1 MEFETVWKWFC
12 RISLIFFLIMLLNS
26 VLGDILFRLSYG
38 FPKVS
43 EITETKINTKQD
55 PLQVSISSQKYIKVY
70 GEKHKYAILPQAEY
84 SLAGIV
90 VAKNT
95 NFWFR
100 DIMRRDF
107 DDVFLIDL
115 GIAWGE
121 LATDKKELYRHWKFK
136 SYKSLGQSRQL
147 EWRSKPP
154 YSDTHWDLGYVS
166 SHVSHTHI
174 IPANANVMGGL
185 LKIKKNDIVKI
196 DGYLVDIYTE
206 KGDVLGKSS
215 LSRTD
220 TDATS
225 RGYGA
230 CEEMYVK
237 QVQIG
242 NKIYR

>member
-1 MEFETVWKWFC
+1 MEFEDIWKWFC
-12 RISLIFFLIMLLNS
+12 RLSLLIFIIIVVNS
-26 VLGDILFRLSYG
+26 ILGDILFRVKFS
-38 FPKVS
+38 FPHVS
-43 EITETKINTKQD
+43 QIATEPINTYKEPVQIELQD
-55 PLQVSISSQKYIKVY
+55 AKYLKIY
-70 GEKHKYAILPQAEY
+70 GEKYRFAIQPQAQY
-84 SLAGIV
+84 SLSGLV

-100 DIMRRDF
+100 DVMRSKF

-115 GIAWGE
+115 GIVWGD
-121 LATDKKELYRHWKFK
+121 LARDKVKLYKHWKFK
-136 SYKSLGQSRQL
+136 SSKTLGQSRRLQ
-147 EWRSKPP
+147 WQSKPP
-154 YSDTHWDLGYVS
+154 YDDMPWDIGFVS

-174 IPANANVMGGL
+174 IPANSNVMGAL

-196 DGYLVDIYTE
+196 DGYLIDIYTE
-206 KGDVLGKSS
+206 KAEAIGKSS

-225 RGYGA
+225 RGFGA

-242 NKIYR
+242 DKIYK

>member
-1 MEFETVWKWFC
+1 MELETIWKWFC
-12 RISLIFFLIMLLNS
+12 RLCLIVFVVIVLNS
-26 VLGDILFRLSYG
+26 VFGDILFRISYS

-43 EITETKINTKQD
+43 EITAEKINPLQD
-55 PLQVSISSQKYIKVY
+55 PIQINVNFQKYIKVN
-70 GEKHKYAILPQAEY
+70 GEKNKYLILPQAEY
-84 SLAGIV
+84 SLSGLV

-100 DIMRRDF
+100 DIMRSDF

-121 LATDKKELYRHWKFK
+121 LATDKKELYKHWKFK

-154 YSDTHWDLGYVS
+154 YNDTHWSLGYVS

-196 DGYLVDIYTE
+196 NGYLVDIYTE
-206 KGDVLGKSS
+206 KGEVLGKSS

-237 QVQIG
+237 QVQIAD
-242 NKIYR
+242 KVYK

>member
-1 MEFETVWKWFC
+1 MEFDTIWKWFC
-12 RISLIFFLIMLLNS
+12 RLCLLAFSIMVINS
-26 VLGDILFRLSYG
+26 ILGDIVFRLSYS

-43 EITETKINTKQD
+43 EITAEKIN
-55 PLQVSISSQKYIKVY
+55 PLLEPVQINVNSQKYIKVN
-70 GEKHKYAILPQAEY
+70 GEKNKYAILPQAEY

-100 DIMRRDF
+100 DVMRSQF
-107 DDVFLIDL
+107 DDVFLMDL
-115 GIAWGE
+115 GIAWGKI
-121 LATDKKELYRHWKFK
+121 ATEPKELYKHWKFK
-136 SYKSLGQSRQL
+136 SFKTLGQSRRLQ
-147 EWRSKPP
+147 WQSKPP
-154 YSDTHWDLGYVS
+154 YDRTNWGIDYVS

-174 IPANANVMGGL
+174 IPANANVMGAL

-196 DGYLVDIYTE
+196 DGYLIDIYTE
-206 KGDVLGKSS
+206 KGEVLGKSS

-237 QVQIG
+237 QIQIG
-242 NKIYR
+242 DKVYK